1 MAQEEESLGK
11 AVDGRLVRRLL
22 GYVRP
27 YRWTVVAATV
37 AAALQSAT
45 QVVGPYLNKVVIDR
59 YLFPTAAG
67 RHSLLS
73 GYLPHNAWRGV
84 GELGLIYLTVLA
96 VGFVLD
102 FGQTY
107 AMQWVGQYTM
117 YDLRRQLFGHL
128 QRLPISFFDRNPAGR
143 LVTRVTNDVETLNDT
158 ISTALVALF
167 DDLFVLAMIV
177 AIMIRFNWQLSLIT
191 LGVLPLIFAATQYF
205 RKAVRESYRRIRIY
219 VAQINVYL
227 QEHIT
232 GMAVVQAF
240 NRERRSLEEFRAI
253 NREHYRAWVSAVF
266 AYAVYYPAV
275 EFLSILAVTLILWF
289 GGLRVMH
296 HELTIGI
303 VFAFIQ
309 YAQRFFRPI
318 QDLSDK
324 YNTLQSAMASS
335 ERIFKLLDTPVAAD
349 TPGPAAVP
357 AGEPAAASAA
367 ATGRIEFEHV
377 WFAYQDEDWILRDV
391 SFVAAPGES
400 VAIVGHTGAGK
411 TTMISLLL
419 RFYDVQKGRI
429 LLDGVDLRAWDVHA
443 LRRRFGIVLQDPY
456 LFTGTIADNVRMDDD
471 TMPIERV
478 REAERQA
485 NLADFLATLPQGD
498 ATPLRER
505 GAGLSTGQK
514 QLVNFARALAAQP
527 SILILDEA
535 TASVDTDT
543 ELKIREALDRMLAG
557 RTSILI
563 AHRLSTVQ
571 RADQILVMHKGALR
585 ERGTHQ
591 QLLRLQGIYWRLY
604 RLQYKD
610 QEVRLGAGRKLVAMR
625 EPAPS

>member
-1 MAQEEESLGK
+1 MPQEEESLGK

-27 YRWTVVAATV
+27 YRWTVAAATV

-59 YLFPTAAG
+59 YLFPTPAG

-73 GYLPHNAWRGV
+73 GFLPGNAWRGV
-84 GELGLIYLTVLA
+84 TELGLIYLTVLA

-167 DDLFVLAMIV
+167 DDVFVLAMII
-177 AIMIRFNWQLSLIT
+177 AIMIRFNWRLSLIT
-191 LGVLPLIFAATQYF
+191 LGVVPLIFVATHFF
-205 RKAVRESYRRIRIY
+205 RKAVRESYRRIRIF

-227 QEHIT
+227 QEHIA

-240 NRERRSLEEFRAI
+240 NRERLSLEEFRAV

-335 ERIFKLLDTPVAAD
+335 ERIFKLLDTPVDAA
-349 TPGPAAVP
+349 TAPGGAEPTPAAGAP
-357 AGEPAAASAA
+357 
-367 ATGRIEFEHV
+367 GRIEFDHV
-377 WFAYQDEDWILRDV
+377 WFAYQGEDWILRDV
-391 SFVAAPGES
+391 SFVAEPGES

-419 RFYDVQKGRI
+419 RFYDVQQGRI

-471 TMPIERV
+471 TMPLAVV

-485 NLADFLATLPQGD
+485 NLADFLATLPDGD
-498 ATPLRER
+498 ATALRER
-505 GAGLSTGQK
+505 GSGLSTGQK
-514 QLVNFARALAAQP
+514 QLVNFARALAARP

-543 ELKIREALDRMLAG
+543 EIKIRQALERMLEG

-571 RADQILVMHKGALR
+571 RADQILVMHKGVLR

-591 QLLRLQGIYWRLY
+591 ELLRLQGIYWRLY

-610 QEVRLGAGRKLVAMR
+610 QEARPGAERKREAER
-625 EPAPS
+625 EPAPR